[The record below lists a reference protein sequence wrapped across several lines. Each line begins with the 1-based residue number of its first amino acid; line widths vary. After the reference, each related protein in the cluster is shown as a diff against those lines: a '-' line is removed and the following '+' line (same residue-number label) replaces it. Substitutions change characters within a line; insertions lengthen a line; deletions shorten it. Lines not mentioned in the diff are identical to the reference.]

1 MSLPSGVFNFDYGQ
15 DMAVVRTKT
24 QWGLLVGTVALLLC
38 FPFFGSSHWI
48 YMLNQ
53 IMITLIAVLGLQIIF
68 GYCGLVS
75 LAQAAFMAVGAY
87 ASAVLTT
94 QFGFPFI
101 GGLMSAGIIAGLLG
115 VLFAVPAARIK
126 GWYLVITTI
135 AAHFILIF
143 LIRHDVFKAWFTTEG
158 SRALMAPGA
167 SIAGFAFDSDF
178 RFYFLVLTVMLLLIY
193 ATKRLATMKTGRAW
207 IAIRDNDLAAEAM
220 GINVFRYK
228 LLAFFVGCFYA
239 GIAGSL
245 WTHYTNIA
253 SCEQYTFMQ
262 SIWYLGILVIGG
274 VGSVTGAIFGTGVF
288 KLLWELS
295 YSYAGNIA
303 EIHPALE
310 RLAATAPQIVVG
322 LVIIV
327 ILVFEPRGLYHR
339 WLLFKSYYR
348 LWPFRY

>member
-1 MSLPSGVFNFDYGQ
+1 
-15 DMAVVRTKT
+15 
-24 QWGLLVGTVALLLC
+24 
-38 FPFFGSSHWI
+38 
-48 YMLNQ
+48 
-53 IMITLIAVLGLQIIF
+53 
-68 GYCGLVS
+68 
-75 LAQAAFMAVGAY
+75 
-87 ASAVLTT
+87 
-94 QFGFPFI
+94 
-101 GGLMSAGIIAGLLG
+101 
-115 VLFAVPAARIK
+115 
-126 GWYLVITTI
+126 
-135 AAHFILIF
+135 
-143 LIRHDVFKAWFTTEG
+143 
-158 SRALMAPGA
+158 
-167 SIAGFAFDSDF
+167 
-178 RFYFLVLTVMLLLIY
+178 
-193 ATKRLATMKTGRAW
+193 
-207 IAIRDNDLAAEAM
+207 M

-253 SCEQYTFMQ
+253 TCEQYTFMQ

-274 VGSVTGAIFGTGVF
+274 VGSVTGAIIGTGVF

-339 WLLFKSYYR
+339 WMLFKSYYR